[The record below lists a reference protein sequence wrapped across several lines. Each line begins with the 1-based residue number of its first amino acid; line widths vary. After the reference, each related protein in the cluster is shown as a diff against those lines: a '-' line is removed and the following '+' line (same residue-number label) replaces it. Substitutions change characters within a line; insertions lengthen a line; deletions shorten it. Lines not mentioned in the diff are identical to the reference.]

1 MGDELFEALEPS
13 KDLLTAWRD
22 GLGMNPA
29 APDDVLIA
37 LLHRGAS
44 FLWRPDLP
52 SSVVDAALERR
63 LLGSWAEYRDFTPSQ
78 WRAIIFGEADPDRR
92 SRLLRAFVRLDLKA
106 ADWGLLVRDPDPRIR
121 ADTLWH
127 PIPDECLASLTEDM
141 DPRVRGCVCATSWS
155 SLTDSQRAHLMADLD
170 DTVRTEAERADLEA
184 RAQAQ
189 SRAPSQLAR
198 LAADPDPQVRFGT
211 ACRPELTDEQRE
223 AIDIDVD
230 PGLHWP
236 DLAWITALHDD
247 PVAMRRLAASKVF
260 LIRRSVARAKHLPPD
275 VIERLAN
282 DPDRVVQLFLAESC
296 DDAPADMLLRVAE
309 WWTGSLSAP
318 DVPRR
323 HPNFPK
329 RGLLRFA
336 DDPNPNLR
344 RLALDDP
351 DSTADLVER
360 FIDDPDENVRYRA
373 TSDPR
378 ISART
383 AERLLSEPERRDTVA
398 ANPGLPP
405 HLLMTLLHNEQTAR
419 NAARN
424 PALSAELMRKMV
436 RRIGRLPADS

>member
-1 MGDELFEALEPS
+1 MGDAVFEALEPS
-13 KDLLTAWRD
+13 DGLLTAWRD

-37 LLHRGAS
+37 LLERGAS
-44 FLWRPDLP
+44 FLWRSDL
-52 SSVVDAALERR
+52 SASVVDAALEQR
-63 LLGSWAEYRDFTPSQ
+63 LLGAWAEHRDFTPSQ
-78 WRAIIFGEADPDRR
+78 WRVIIFGEPDPGRR
-92 SRLLRAFVRLDLKA
+92 SRLLRAFARIDLEA

-127 PIPDECLASLTEDM
+127 PVPEECVAALAEDGN
-141 DPRVRGCVCATSWS
+141 PTVRGRVCATSWS
-155 SLTDSQRAHLMADLD
+155 ALTDGRRTALLADPD
-170 DTVRTEAERADLEA
+170 DTVRAEAERVEHDA
-184 RAQAQ
+184 RAQDQTRTPAE
-189 SRAPSQLAR
+189 LAR
-198 LAADPDPQVRFGT
+198 LAVDPDPEVRFGV

-230 PGLHWP
+230 PALHWP
-236 DLAWITALHDD
+236 DLAWVTALHDD
-247 PVAMRRLAASKVF
+247 PDAMRRLAASKVF

-275 VIERLAN
+275 VVERLAN

-309 WWTGSLSAP
+309 WWTGSLSSP

-323 HPNFPK
+323 HPNFPR

-360 FIDDPDENVRYRA
+360 FVDDPDENVRHRA
-373 TSDPR
+373 ASDPR

-383 AERLLSEPERRDTVA
+383 AERLLSEPERRGTVA

-405 HLLMTLLHNEQTAR
+405 HLLVKLLRNERTAR
-419 NAARN
+419 SAATN
-424 PALSAELMRKMV
+424 SALSVELMREMV
-436 RRIGRLPADS
+436 RQIARLRAAS